1 MCLVLSADCRWSVT
15 LYELS
20 GAKKWSFS
28 LPLICTEIHGS
39 RRGAG
44 NVEVIFPESHVV
56 GGAPASS
63 VADSIEP
70 VSTSLAAADSSAL
83 AEKDIAAL
91 SPELRAQATD
101 PKSRQGHRTL
111 DGKFGRWPDTVTLQR
126 TLFSVFSV

>member
-1 MCLVLSADCRWSVT
+1 VVPK
-15 LYELS
+15 S
-20 GAKKWSFS
+20 GRFS

-56 GGAPASS
+56 SGAPASS
-63 VADSIEP
+63 VADSTEP
-70 VSTSLAAADSSAL
+70 ASTSLAAADSSAL
-83 AEKDIAAL
+83 AKKDIAAL

-101 PKSRQGHRTL
+101 LKSRQGHRTL

>member
-1 MCLVLSADCRWSVT
+1 MPK
-15 LYELS
+15 S
-20 GAKKWSFS
+20 GRFS

-63 VADSIEP
+63 VSDSTEP
-70 VSTSLAAADSSAL
+70 VSTSSLVAADSSAL

-111 DGKFGRWPDTVTLQR
+111 DGSLGGGQTLSHCKGLCSVYF
-126 TLFSVFSV
+126 LFEDSSF

>member
-1 MCLVLSADCRWSVT
+1 VPK
-15 LYELS
+15 S
-20 GAKKWSFS
+20 GRFS

-63 VADSIEP
+63 VADSTEP
-70 VSTSLAAADSSAL
+70 VSTSLATADSSAAADSSAL

-111 DGKFGRWPDTVTLQR
+111 DGSLGGGQTLSLQR
-126 TLFSVFSV
+126 TLFSVFSA

>member
-1 MCLVLSADCRWSVT
+1 VVPK
-15 LYELS
+15 S
-20 GAKKWSFS
+20 GRFS

-39 RRGAG
+39 RQGAG

-56 GGAPASS
+56 GGSPASS

-70 VSTSLAAADSSAL
+70 VSTSLTAVDSSAL

-111 DGKFGRWPDTVTLQR
+111 DGSLGGGHTLSHYKGLCSVYF
-126 TLFSVFSV
+126 LFEDSSF